1 MDAMIGSLLVVLFFI
16 ALYFIPTLIA
26 VFNNRSNQT
35 AIMALNFLL
44 GWTFIGWVVAL
55 IWSLTDP
62 KPQYIIMQPP
72 ASAPTSP
79 ASPASTTQV

>member
-1 MDAMIGSLLVVLFFI
+1 MDAAVGTLMIVLCCI
-16 ALYFIPTLIA
+16 GAYFLPTLIA
-26 VFNNRSNQT
+26 VINNRSNQT

-62 KPQYIIMQPP
+62 KPQYVIVQHAPN
-72 ASAPTSP
+72 APTSP
-79 ASPASTTQV
+79 AVSAPQNQG